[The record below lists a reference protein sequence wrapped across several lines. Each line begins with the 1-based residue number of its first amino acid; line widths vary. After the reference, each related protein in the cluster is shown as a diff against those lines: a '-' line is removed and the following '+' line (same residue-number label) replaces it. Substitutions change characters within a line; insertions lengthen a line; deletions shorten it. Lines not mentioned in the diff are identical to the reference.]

1 MLAQTVSRRQTL
13 RRWRYGV
20 GFLVRTG
27 GGANFLRR
35 AKSPGGH
42 FDNPTGTIYHALTM
56 SVTAKNPAPLADLR
70 VDGQRLWQS
79 LERFAEIGATAR
91 GGCNRQ
97 ALTDDDRVGRDQF
110 AAWAKEA
117 GCTTTVDAIG
127 NLYVRRR
134 GVEDASA
141 PVMASSHLDTQATG
155 GRFDGVYG
163 VMAGLE
169 VIRVLNEHRIETRH
183 PIEVVSWTNEEGCRF
198 VPAMLGSG
206 TVAGTH
212 ELGFALERRDAEGRS
227 VGEELDRIGY
237 RGQRPARPFPVHA
250 AFEAHIEQGPILE
263 RDGVTIGVVTGI
275 QGLHWLDVVLTGV
288 PCHAGP
294 TPMEMRRDP
303 WRAAAQIITGAM
315 ALAEAR
321 TPWGRCTVGDVQC
334 KPGARNTV
342 PETLRIAIDIR
353 HPDGAVLE
361 QMYGELRSL
370 VAREAARAKVESR
383 IEPVWHMPPT
393 SFAPRL
399 VDLVEVTARRLGYT
413 HERITSGAGHD
424 SLNIA
429 RFAPT
434 TMIFVPCAGGLSHN
448 EAELADPKDLAAGAN
463 VLLHAVLAVA
473 NE

>member
-1 MLAQTVSRRQTL
+1 VNAT
-13 RRWRYGV
+13 
-20 GFLVRTG
+20 
-27 GGANFLRR
+27 A
-35 AKSPGGH
+35 ASPAS
-42 FDNPTGTIYHALTM
+42 F
-56 SVTAKNPAPLADLR
+56 ADLR
-70 VDGQRLWQS
+70 VDDQRLWQS
-79 LERFAEIGATAR
+79 LARFAEIGATAR

-97 ALTDDDRVGRDQF
+97 ALTDEDRIGRDLF

-127 NLYVRRR
+127 NLYARRR
-134 GVEDASA
+134 GLDEGAA
-141 PVMASSHLDTQATG
+141 PVLASSHLDTQATG

-163 VMAGLE
+163 VLAGLE
-169 VIRVLNEHRIETRH
+169 VLRVLNQHRIATRR
-183 PIEVVSWTNEEGCRF
+183 PVEVVSWTNEEGCRF

-212 ELGFALERRDAEGRS
+212 ELAFALGRRDPQGLT

-263 RDGVTIGVVTGI
+263 RDGVSIGVVTGI

-294 TPMEMRRDP
+294 TPMDMRRDP
-303 WRAAAQIITGAM
+303 WRAAAPIIMGAM

-321 TPWGRCTVGDVQC
+321 APWGRCTVGDAQSR
-334 KPGARNTV
+334 PGARNTV

-353 HPDGAVLE
+353 HPEGAVLE

-370 VAREAARAKVESR
+370 VSREAARARVDAR

-393 SFAPRL
+393 SFTPRL
-399 VDLVEVTARRLGYT
+399 VDLVEATARRLGYSNQ
-413 HERITSGAGHD
+413 RITSGAGHD

-429 RFAPT
+429 GFAPT

-448 EAELADPKDLAAGAN
+448 EAESADPKDLAAGAN

>member
-1 MLAQTVSRRQTL
+1 VSFAIADR
-13 RRWRYGV
+13 
-20 GFLVRTG
+20 
-27 GGANFLRR
+27 
-35 AKSPGGH
+35 
-42 FDNPTGTIYHALTM
+42 FDNPGGTNYHAGTV
-56 SVTAKNPAPLADLR
+56 SVSPDSIAPFADLR
-70 VDGQRLWQS
+70 VDGQRLWKS
-79 LERFAEIGATAR
+79 LERFAEIGATER

-97 ALTDDDRVGRDQF
+97 ALTDQDRVGRDQF

-134 GVEDASA
+134 GLEDSLA

-163 VMAGLE
+163 VLAGLE
-169 VIRVLNEHRIETRH
+169 VVRVLNEHRIATRR
-183 PIEVVSWTNEEGCRF
+183 PVDVVSWTNEEGCRF

-212 ELGFALERRDAEGRS
+212 DLAFALGRRDAAGRS

-263 RDGVTIGVVTGI
+263 RDGKVIGVVTGI

-294 TPMEMRRDP
+294 TPMDMRRDP
-303 WRAAAQIITGAM
+303 WRAATQIIAGAM

-321 TPWGRCTVGDVQC
+321 APWGRCTVGDAQC

-353 HPDGAVLE
+353 HPEGAILE
-361 QMYGELRSL
+361 QMRSELQTL
-370 VAREAARAKVESR
+370 VAREAARARVEAR
-383 IEPVWHMPPT
+383 IEAVWHMPPT
-393 SFAPRL
+393 SFTPRL
-399 VDLVEVTARRLGYT
+399 VDLVETTAHRLGYSN
-413 HERITSGAGHD
+413 ERITSGAGHD

-448 EAELADPKDLAAGAN
+448 EAEMADPRDLAAGAN
-463 VLLHAVLAVA
+463 VLLHAVLAAA

>member
-1 MLAQTVSRRQTL
+1 MSATVD
-13 RRWRYGV
+13 
-20 GFLVRTG
+20 
-27 GGANFLRR
+27 
-35 AKSPGGH
+35 SPPP
-42 FDNPTGTIYHALTM
+42 F
-56 SVTAKNPAPLADLR
+56 ADLR
-70 VDGQRLWQS
+70 VDAQRLWRS
-79 LERFAEIGATAR
+79 LEQFAQIGATTR

-97 ALTDDDRVGRDQF
+97 ALTDEDRAGRDQF
-110 AAWAKEA
+110 TAWAREA
-117 GCTTTVDAIG
+117 GCTHTVDAIG
-127 NLYVRRR
+127 NLYVRRS
-134 GVEDASA
+134 GQDHAAA

-163 VMAGLE
+163 VLAGLE
-169 VIRVLNEHRIETRH
+169 LIRVLNEHRIKTRRA
-183 PIEVVSWTNEEGCRF
+183 IEVVSWTNEEGCRF

-212 ELGFALERRDAEGRS
+212 ELAFALDRRDAEGRS

-303 WRAAAQIITGAM
+303 WRAATPIIDGAM

-321 TPWGRCTVGDVQC
+321 RPWGRCTVGDAQC

-361 QMYGELRSL
+361 HMYGDLHTL
-370 VAREAARAKVESR
+370 VAREAARANVEAR
-383 IEPVWHMPPT
+383 IEPVWHMPAT

-399 VDLVEVTARRLGYT
+399 VDLVEATARRLGYT
-413 HERITSGAGHD
+413 NERITSGAGHD

-448 EAELADPKDLAAGAN
+448 EAELADPQDLAAGAN
-463 VLLHAVLAVA
+463 VLLHAVLAAA